1 MKRFSLLLLGFI
13 ISVFLGCAEA
23 DVDGAVS
30 LDGPILESVSHDGN
44 LQFNG
49 SVVNN
54 GDTPVTSVFVVI
66 TLVDEEGNIVGANS
80 VQVGEDGDES
90 QDDLLFPG
98 ERNFFTVMMNTI
110 PNEAVSKNVEIFFE
124 TPEDFQ
130 P

>member
-1 MKRFSLLLLGFI
+1 MKRFSFLLIMFV
-13 ISVFLGCAEA
+13 ISVFLGCAET

-30 LDGPILESVSHDGN
+30 LDGPILESVSQDGN

-54 GDTPVTSVFVVI
+54 GDSPVKSVFVVI
-66 TLVDEEGNIVGANS
+66 TLMDDEGNIVGANS
-80 VQVGEDGDES
+80 VQVGEDGDEN

-98 ERNFFTVMMNTI
+98 ERNFFTVTMNAI
-110 PNEAVSKNVEIFFE
+110 PAEVVSKNVEIFFE

>member
-1 MKRFSLLLLGFI
+1 MKGFSFLLLIFV
-13 ISVFLGCAEA
+13 ISVFLGCAET

-30 LDGPILESVSHDGN
+30 LDGPILESVSQDGN

-54 GDTPVTSVFVVI
+54 GDSPVKSVFVVI
-66 TLVDEEGNIVGANS
+66 TLMDDEGNIVGANS
-80 VQVGEDGDES
+80 VQVGEDGDEN

-98 ERNFFTVMMNTI
+98 ERNFFTVTMNTI
-110 PNEAVSKNVEIFFE
+110 PAEVVSKNVELFFE